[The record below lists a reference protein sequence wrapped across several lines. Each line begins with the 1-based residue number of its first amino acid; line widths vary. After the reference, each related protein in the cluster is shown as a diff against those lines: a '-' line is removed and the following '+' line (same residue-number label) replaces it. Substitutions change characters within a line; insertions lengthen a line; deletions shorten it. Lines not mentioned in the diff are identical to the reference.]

1 MHNDPEE
8 EKNAGGEVQMT
19 GSSVE
24 PRNGISIEWLWRL
37 LVIQVGVISISI
49 AASSLAFGLSL
60 CFVLY
65 LTATERRW
73 LFHRTTLDYF
83 FLAYVVVELVTT
95 ALAVY
100 PAQAFLNTK
109 RLLLISIVY
118 LVPLAFDSRMRIVN
132 GLLAIVGIV
141 AALSVVEVGY
151 YYLEQESRLM
161 IFQHYMTTGGL
172 KMIVCL
178 ITLPFVLDSRTPSYF
193 RKWAAGFFVPIFI
206 ALLLTNTRSS
216 WVGFVGG
223 FVVFSFLKSKKLFL
237 ALLALIVL
245 FFLLAP
251 TQQVQRAKSI
261 VNIADRTNHS
271 RLVMWS
277 TGLKIFADHPLLGV
291 GDSDLHEIYVNYR
304 SPDDPE
310 GGGHLHNNYVHLLV
324 TLGSVGLAVVL
335 AMFIRI
341 LVLEYKIFAK
351 VHEDWLFGSVAL
363 GAAGVFVGFLLNG
376 VFEWN
381 FGDHEIMVFVWFTVG
396 LAIAADGL
404 WVKER
409 A

>member
-1 MHNDPEE
+1 MSEAP
-8 EKNAGGEVQMT
+8 
-19 GSSVE
+19 VE
-24 PRNGISIEWLWRL
+24 QRERISLEWLWRL
-37 LVIQVGVISISI
+37 LVIQVGVISVSI
-49 AASSLAFGLSL
+49 AASSIAFGLSL
-60 CFVLY
+60 CLVLY
-65 LTATERRW
+65 MSVAGRRW
-73 LFHRTTLDYF
+73 LFRRTTLDYF
-83 FLAYVVVELVTT
+83 FLAYVVVEFVTT

-100 PAQAFLNTK
+100 PSQAFLNTK

-118 LVPLAFDSRMRIVN
+118 LVLLAFDSRERIVN
-132 GLLAIVGIV
+132 ALLAIVGVV
-141 AALSVVEVGY
+141 AALSVVEIIY

-178 ITLPFVLDSRTPSYF
+178 IALPFILDSRTLPYF
-193 RKWAAGFFVPIFI
+193 RKWVSAFFVPIFI

-237 ALLALIVL
+237 ALLAFFLL
-245 FFLLAP
+245 FFLFAP

-261 VNIADRTNHS
+261 VNLADRTNHS

-291 GDSDLHEIYVNYR
+291 GDSDLHDVYVNYR

-310 GGGHLHNNYVHLLV
+310 GGGHLHNIYIHLLV
-324 TLGSVGLAVVL
+324 TLGSVGLAIVL
-335 AMFIRI
+335 AMFVRI
-341 LVLEYKIFAK
+341 VFLEYKIFTK
-351 VHEDWLFGSVAL
+351 VREDWLFGSVAL
-363 GAAGVFVGFLLNG
+363 GAVGVFVGFLLNG
-376 VFEWN
+376 IFEWN

-396 LAIAADGL
+396 LAAAADGL
-404 WVKER
+404 WVKEH

>member
-1 MHNDPEE
+1 MHNDPKQ
-8 EKNAGGEVQMT
+8 EKIAGGEPAMT
-19 GSSVE
+19 ASTDELRDAGSL
-24 PRNGISIEWLWRL
+24 EWLWRL
-37 LVIQVGVISISI
+37 LVIQVGVISVSI
-49 AASSLAFGLSL
+49 AFSSMAFGLSL
-60 CFVLY
+60 CLVLY
-65 LTATERRW
+65 ISVAGRRW

-95 ALAVY
+95 VFAVF
-100 PAQAFLNTK
+100 PGQAVLNTK
-109 RLLLISIVY
+109 RLLLISLVY
-118 LVPLAFDSRMRIVN
+118 LVPLTFDSRHRIVN
-132 GLLAIVGIV
+132 GLLIIVGIV
-141 AALSVVEVGY
+141 AALSVVEIAY
-151 YYLEQESRLM
+151 YYLEQENRLM

-178 ITLPFVLDSRTPSYF
+178 ITLPFVLDSRTPPYF
-193 RKWAAGFFVPIFI
+193 RKWATAFLIPIFI

-237 ALLALIVL
+237 ALLVFLAL

-261 VNIADRTNHS
+261 VNLADRTNHS

-291 GDSDLHEIYVNYR
+291 GDSDLHDIYLNYR

-310 GGGHLHNNYVHLLV
+310 GGGHLHNIYIHLLV
-324 TLGSVGLAVVL
+324 TLGAVGLAVVL
-335 AMFIRI
+335 TMFVRI
-341 LVLEYKIFAK
+341 LILEYKIFVV

-363 GAAGVFVGFLLNG
+363 GALGVFAGFLLNG
-376 VFEWN
+376 IFEWN

-396 LAIAADGL
+396 LAIAVGNLRA
-404 WVKER
+404 KER
-409 A
+409 S